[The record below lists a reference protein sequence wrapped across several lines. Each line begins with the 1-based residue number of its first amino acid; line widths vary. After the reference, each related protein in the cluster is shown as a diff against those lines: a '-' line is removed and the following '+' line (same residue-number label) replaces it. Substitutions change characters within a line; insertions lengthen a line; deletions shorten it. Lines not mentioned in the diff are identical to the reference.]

1 MSPAIRRYLG
11 IAVILAGTF
20 LFVLNLQRET
30 DGMRKWLPLVLLIAG
45 VWFLITSR
53 MKKARQ

>member
-53 MKKARQ
+53 MNKARQ

>member
-1 MSPAIRRYLG
+1 MSPAIRRYIG

-53 MKKARQ
+53 MNKARQ